1 MGNSRNRYK
10 KVVARVYN
18 QVSNS
23 RQDFLHQL
31 SRKLI
36 NESQVVVVENLH
48 VKGMVCKHKLAKAIS
63 DLGWGILV
71 NCLSYK
77 LEKKGGKL
85 VEINRWFPRSK
96 RCSNCYYQVDEMQ
109 LEMRERTQYCSVKKN
124 CRLGRAQALP
134 NKPSKTLDFVT
145 STQPTCPSAQGLSEQ
160 YWEWTCPSCG
170 THHHRDSN
178 ASTNTNIRAEGIRIL
193 QADGTA
199 VCASGGEVRPK
210 SGRKSLMRYSH
221 LNLEAHTTPPVLRR
235 AKDHKGS
242 GQCWVVHLQILSV

>member
-1 MGNSRNRYK
+1 MSNSRNRYK
-10 KVVARVYN
+10 KVVARVYK

-36 NESQVVVVENLH
+36 NENQVVVLEDLH

-63 DLGWGILV
+63 DVGWGILV

-85 VEINRWFPRSK
+85 VEIDRWFPRSK
-96 RCSNCYYQVDEMQ
+96 RCSNCYDQVDEMP
-109 LEMRERTQYCSVKKN
+109 LEMR
-124 CRLGRAQALP
+124 
-134 NKPSKTLDFVT
+134 
-145 STQPTCPSAQGLSEQ
+145 
-160 YWEWTCPSCG
+160 EWTCPSCG
-170 THHHRDSN
+170 THHDGDSN
-178 ASTNTNIRAEGIRIL
+178 ASTYIRAEGIRIL

-199 VCASGGEVRPK
+199 VSASGGEVRPK
-210 SGRKSLMRYSH
+210 RGRKSLMRYSP
-221 LNLEAHTTPPVLRR
+221 LNLEAHTTPAVLRR

-242 GQCWVVHLQILSV
+242 GQCWVVHLEILSV

>member
-1 MGNSRNRYK
+1 MTNSRNRYK
-10 KVVARVYN
+10 KVVARVYK

-48 VKGMVCKHKLAKAIS
+48 VKGIVCKHKLAKAIS
-63 DLGWGILV
+63 DLGWGIFV
-71 NCLSYK
+71 NFLSYK

-85 VEINRWFPRSK
+85 VEIDRWFPRSK
-96 RCSNCYYQVDEMQ
+96 RCSNCYYQVDEMP
-109 LEMRERTQYCSVKKN
+109 LEMR
-124 CRLGRAQALP
+124 
-134 NKPSKTLDFVT
+134 
-145 STQPTCPSAQGLSEQ
+145 
-160 YWEWTCPSCG
+160 EWTCPSYG
-170 THHHRDSN
+170 IHHHRDSN
-178 ASTNTNIRAEGIRIL
+178 ASTNIRAEGIRIL

-199 VCASGGEVRPK
+199 VSASGGEVIPK
-210 SGRKSLMRYSH
+210 RGRKSLMRHSP

-235 AKDHKGS
+235 AKDQ